1 MDLLLIIVGSL
12 FALVIFMIVWAIMNF
27 NHLRALEARCRQ
39 AYNDIDVQL
48 KQRSDLLPNLVE
60 TVRSF
65 VGQETNLLNMLKDVQ
80 SEMNNAASIHNKTKA
95 NANISNQFSN
105 IFASLDK
112 IPELE
117 SSSHYISLRNQI
129 LDIENKIAAS
139 RRFLNLATS
148 EFNTKRS
155 QFPGS
160 IISSFAKIGEQQ
172 GYNLGEERVFY
183 DEAPVVKL

>member
-1 MDLLLIIVGSL
+1 MEFLLLIMGSIL
-12 FALVIFMIVWAIMNF
+12 ALIIFMITWAIMNF
-27 NHLRALEARCRQ
+27 NRLRALEARCSQ
-39 AYNDIDVQL
+39 ACNDIDVQL

-65 VGQETNLLNMLKDVQ
+65 VGQETNLLNMLQEVQ
-80 SEMNNAASIHNKTKA
+80 SEMNNAASIHNKTKN

-105 IFASLDK
+105 IFASLNQ
-112 IPELE
+112 IPELQ
-117 SSSHYISLRNQI
+117 SSSHYISLRDQI
-129 LDIENKIAAS
+129 LDTENKIAAS

-160 IISSFAKIGEQQ
+160 IISSFANIREHK
-172 GYNLGEERVFY
+172 GYSLGEERIFY